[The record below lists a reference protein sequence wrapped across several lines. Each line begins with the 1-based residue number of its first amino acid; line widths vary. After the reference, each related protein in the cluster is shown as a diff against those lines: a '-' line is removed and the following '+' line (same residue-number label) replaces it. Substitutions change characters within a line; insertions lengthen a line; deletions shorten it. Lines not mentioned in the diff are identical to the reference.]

1 MAWSFYGL
9 AQRKYFLPLPLG
21 ESGEGLVR
29 EIKALSQ
36 LIKVFHKLLPAKPSP
51 PYLYTPRGRGSSY
64 PTLEVICRRRQGDYE
79 RCALAYFRFYRDRS
93 LMIIDGFLDDG
104 KAETGAGLFSRKVR
118 LEYF

>member
-1 MAWSFYGL
+1 MFAMHAGHIRL
-9 AQRKYFLPLPLG
+9 FLPLPLG
-21 ESGEGLVR
+21 EGRGEGLVR